1 MPESLAGASVR
12 FLVLLARGD
21 DLGVS
26 ITADPD
32 VMLYFVSEASDN
44 GDRCT
49 IIPFDVR
56 SVSDPD
62 GLFSD
67 IVEGSRVV

>member
-1 MPESLAGASVR
+1 MPKEQSNVR
-12 FLVLLARGD
+12 FLVIIEVHGG
-21 DLGVS
+21 LGINV
-26 ITADPD
+26 TADPD
-32 VMLYFVSEASDN
+32 VMLLFSADAADS

-62 GLFSD
+62 SLFAD
-67 IVEGSRVV
+67 LVEGSARV